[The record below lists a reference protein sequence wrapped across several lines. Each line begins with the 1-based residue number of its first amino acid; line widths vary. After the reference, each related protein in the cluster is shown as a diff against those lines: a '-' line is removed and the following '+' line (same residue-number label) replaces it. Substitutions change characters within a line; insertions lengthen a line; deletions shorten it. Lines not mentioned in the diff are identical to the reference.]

1 MKNGDWITP
10 FWVDDAEL
18 SELESLG
25 DRACRMLVRKS
36 NTNSWDDNLERFLSV
51 LSPIVG
57 AVKLDAVLFTQFGS
71 MCPKMTVAPMNMGI
85 YIIDVGADY
94 SDLGCSTSPNSL
106 NRYYIVGN
114 EINGNTFSQ
123 PLLYDTPWYDLSHFI
138 DMRQRLYESI
148 TYACCSQGALLG
160 VFNQPYNRKISAGM
174 GDENKYPMHSKS
186 ATAVKL
192 PQFDSVDELNMKVG
206 LGMSRQIEFKVV
218 D

>member
-1 MKNGDWITP
+1 MWES
-10 FWVDDAEL
+10 VEL
-18 SELESLG
+18 SELEALG
-25 DRACRMLVRKS
+25 DKICRMLVRKS
-36 NTNSWDDNLERFLSV
+36 NLNSWDDNLEKFLSV

-57 AVKLDAVLFTQFGS
+57 AVKLDAVLFTEFGS
-71 MCPKMTVAPMNMGI
+71 MCPKMTVAPMNMNI

-106 NRYYIVGN
+106 IRYDIVGN
-114 EINGNTFSQ
+114 KIVGNTFGQ
-123 PLLYDTPWYDLSHFI
+123 PLLYDTTWYDLSHFI
-138 DMRQRLYESI
+138 DMRQRLYENI
-148 TYACCSQGALLG
+148 THACCSEGALFG
-160 VFNQPYNRKISAGM
+160 MFNQPYNCKISTVM
-174 GDENKYPMHSKS
+174 KFENMYPMHSKS